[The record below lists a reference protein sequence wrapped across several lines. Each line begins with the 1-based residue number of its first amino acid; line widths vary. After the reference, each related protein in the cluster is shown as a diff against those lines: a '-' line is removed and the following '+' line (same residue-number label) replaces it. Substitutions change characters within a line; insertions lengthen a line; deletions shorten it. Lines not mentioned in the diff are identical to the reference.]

1 MTTLQPPD
9 LDGLRDLAVGIAY
22 RMVGSRTEAEDLAQ
36 EALLR
41 AEGAAQEQT
50 LDNPEAFVTTV
61 TTRLAID
68 HLRSARVRRERYVG
82 PWLPEPVA
90 TDPLADPAAGAAL
103 ADSLSFAV
111 LVVLE
116 RLSPLERAAFLL
128 HDVFGYAHHEVAEVL
143 ERSEGAC
150 RQLVSRARRAVR
162 AERRRLPV
170 APEAHRA
177 LLERFLA
184 AARDG
189 DLGALEALLAD
200 DAVLVSDGGPHRRAA
215 RHPILG
221 RHRVARFL
229 RRAGPRVL
237 SEQLEPATINGT
249 PGFRAYVGGALH
261 IAGTVEVEH
270 DRVVAVHWVLNPDKL
285 RWVAPPAPCQP
296 GWRRR

>member
-1 MTTLQPPD
+1 MVTATHLAD
-9 LDGLRDLAVGIAY
+9 LDGLRDLAVGVAY

-36 EALLR
+36 EVLLR
-41 AEGAAQEQT
+41 VEAAAGEQG

-90 TDPLADPAAGAAL
+90 TDPLADPSAGAAL

-143 ERSEGAC
+143 GRSEAAC

-162 AERRRLPV
+162 GDRRRRAV

-184 AARDG
+184 AARHG
-189 DLGALEALLAD
+189 DLDALESLLAD
-200 DAVLVSDGGPHRRAA
+200 DAVLLSDGGPRRKAA

-221 RHRVARFL
+221 RDRVARFL
-229 RRAGPRVL
+229 RRVGPRVL
-237 SEQLEPATINGT
+237 ADHVEPATINGA
-249 PGFRAYVGGALH
+249 PGFRAYQAGALH
-261 IAGTVEVEH
+261 LVGTVEV
-270 DRVVAVHWVLNPDKL
+270 DDSQVVAVHWVLNPDKL
-285 RWVAPPAPCQP
+285 RWAVPPDPPQP
-296 GWRRR
+296 G